1 MPRLPHRMRERAESI
16 ARGLATWEAP
26 PLRDA
31 ATVCLLREDGSGIEV
46 FVMRRTA
53 SMAFAAGM
61 HVYPGGAVEESD
73 GEVPLAGRADLDD
86 VALRTSSADARA
98 LLVAAARETFEECG
112 VLLALTH
119 EGAPALADDDLD
131 ADRLALVAGELTFA
145 DVLARRGLA
154 VDDAALVP
162 FAHWV
167 TPEVED
173 RRYDTRFFMT
183 AVPEGQQARHVE
195 GEADQSTWWRP
206 AEALSAYAEGS
217 MAMLPPTLA
226 VMNML
231 AACPD
236 VATALRLAGR
246 ADVWPILPAPV
257 LDEWGAVVWH
267 IVHART
273 RAVFALGE
281 EPPASE
287 SDGVAD
293 RVDPSAGDD
302 V

>member
-1 MPRLPHRMRERAESI
+1 
-16 ARGLATWEAP
+16 
-26 PLRDA
+26 
-31 ATVCLLREDGSGIEV
+31 
-46 FVMRRTA
+46 
-53 SMAFAAGM
+53 MAFAAGM

-73 GEVPLAGRADLDD
+73 SRVPVAGRSDLDD

-112 VLLALTH
+112 VLLAVTPD
-119 EGAPALADDDLD
+119 GASAVDDDDLD
-131 ADRLALVAGELTFA
+131 VDRLALVAGDLSFA
-145 DVLARRGLA
+145 EVLERRGLV

-173 RRYDTRFFMT
+173 RRYDTRFFLT
-183 AVPEGQQARHVE
+183 AVPEGQHARHVE
-195 GEADQSTWWRP
+195 GEADRSTWWRP
-206 AEALSAYAEGS
+206 TEALSEYADGS

-236 VATALRLAGR
+236 VATALRLASG

-257 LDEWGAVVWH
+257 IDDSGDVVWH
-267 IVHART
+267 LVNART
-273 RAVFALGE
+273 RAVFAIGE

-287 SDGVAD
+287 TDGVGPAG
-293 RVDPSAGDD
+293 RPSAGDG

>member
-1 MPRLPHRMRERAESI
+1 MPRLPNRMRDRAESF
-16 ARGLATWEAP
+16 ARGHATWDAP
-26 PLRDA
+26 VPRDA
-31 ATVCLLREDGSGIEV
+31 ATVCLLREDESGVEV
-46 FVMRRTA
+46 FVMRRTT

-61 HVYPGGAVEESD
+61 HVYPGGAVEDSD
-73 GEVPLAGRADLDD
+73 AAVPLAGRSDLDD

-98 LLVAAARETFEECG
+98 LLVAAARETYEECG
-112 VLLALTH
+112 VLLAVTPD
-119 EGAPALADDDLD
+119 GSPAVADDALD
-131 ADRLALVAGELTFA
+131 SDRLALVAGELSFVE
-145 DVLARRGLA
+145 VLVRRGLV

-183 AVPEGQQARHVE
+183 AVPSGQHARHVE
-195 GEADQSTWWRP
+195 GEADRSTWWRP

-236 VATALRLAGR
+236 IATALRLAGR
-246 ADVWPILPAPV
+246 ADMWPILPAPV
-257 LDEWGAVVWH
+257 LDESGDVVWH
-267 IVHART
+267 LINART
-273 RAVFALGE
+273 RAVFAIGE

-287 SDGVAD
+287 TDGVGVVRD
-293 RVDPSAGDD
+293 SPAGEG

>member
-1 MPRLPHRMRERAESI
+1 MPRLPNRMRDRAESI
-16 ARGLATWEAP
+16 ARGHATWDAP
-26 PLRDA
+26 VPRDA
-31 ATVCLLREDGSGIEV
+31 ATVCLLREDESGIEV
-46 FVMRRTA
+46 FVMRRTT

-61 HVYPGGAVEESD
+61 HVYPGGAVEDSD
-73 GEVPLAGRADLDD
+73 AAVPLAGHSDLDD
-86 VALRTSSADARA
+86 VALRTSSRDARA
-98 LLVAAARETFEECG
+98 LLVAAARETYEECG
-112 VLLALTH
+112 VLLAVTH
-119 EGAPALADDDLD
+119 DGAPAVADDDLD
-131 ADRLALVAGELTFA
+131 SDRLALVAGELSFA
-145 DVLARRGLA
+145 EVLARRRLV

-183 AVPEGQQARHVE
+183 AVPSGQRARHVE
-195 GEADQSTWWRP
+195 GEADRSTWWRP
-206 AEALSAYAEGS
+206 AEALSSYAEGS

-257 LDEWGAVVWH
+257 LDESGDVVWH
-267 IVHART
+267 LVNART
-273 RAVFALGE
+273 RAVVAIGE

-287 SDGVAD
+287 TDGVG
-293 RVDPSAGDD
+293 VVGDSS
-302 V
+302 VGEGV